1 MDYYESNSRAVTCL
15 NTALKSLVTQ
25 KVPNRDNS
33 SAAGTAI
40 LLKSFTTG
48 MGQYHK
54 LKYSQFWQKNIHHWN
69 IIFTVLH

>member
-40 LLKSFTTG
+40 YLNHSPLERVNTT
-48 MGQYHK
+48 
-54 LKYSQFWQKNIHHWN
+54 N
-69 IIFTVLH
+69 